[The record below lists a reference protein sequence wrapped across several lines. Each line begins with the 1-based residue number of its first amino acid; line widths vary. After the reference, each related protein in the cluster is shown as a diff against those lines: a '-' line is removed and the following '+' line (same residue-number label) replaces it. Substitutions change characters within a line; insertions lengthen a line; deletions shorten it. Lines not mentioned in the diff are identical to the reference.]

1 MYYDTLKHARKSNN
15 LTQEEVAK
23 ALQIPQT
30 QIVRYEKGINEI
42 PLRYFAY
49 MCKLYKLDAN
59 KLIEEIIN
67 EMN

>member
-1 MYYDTLKHARKSNN
+1 MYYETLKQARKQNN

-23 ALQIPQT
+23 RLKIPQT

-59 KLIEEIIN
+59 KLIDEIIN
-67 EMN
+67 DTQ